1 MTSHGN
7 LWPKAGIPVPEVLPM
22 VDELVAEYG
31 SASAA
36 ARAIADRHVLSADS
50 CARQLCRI
58 RNGHQEHVCLET
70 FDRLWVM

>member
-7 LWPKAGIPVPEVLPM
+7 LWPKAGIPVAEVLPK
-22 VDELVAEYG
+22 VELLVSEYG

-36 ARAIADRHVLSADS
+36 ARVIAERHSLSADS

-70 FDRLWVM
+70 YDRLWVM